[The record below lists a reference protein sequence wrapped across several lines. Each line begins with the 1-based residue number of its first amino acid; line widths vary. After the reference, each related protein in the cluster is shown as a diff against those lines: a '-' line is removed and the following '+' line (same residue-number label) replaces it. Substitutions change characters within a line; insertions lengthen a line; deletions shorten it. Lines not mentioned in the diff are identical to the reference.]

1 MPAWTLLALYPAA
14 HLVAHAALSRLRRG
28 RMSNQMIALAALGL
42 SLAALGAADIGAQL
56 RGGRVDPARTV
67 YLLVCAGCAGYSY
80 SHFFNMSET
89 SRRIKLL
96 RMLSGIGREDA
107 AKADYDLD
115 DILQVRLA
123 RLEAMG
129 QIRREGDRYVLTGRT
144 LYRAYAVLEGL
155 KKVLALD
162 APRR

>member
-1 MPAWTLLALYPAA
+1 MPAWLLLVLYPPA
-14 HLVAHAALSRLRRG
+14 HLVIHAAVSRLRRG
-28 RMSNQMIALAALGL
+28 RMSNQMIALAALAV
-42 SLAALGAADIGAQL
+42 SLAALAGADLAAQARAGA
-56 RGGRVDPARTV
+56 VDPARTA
-67 YLLVCAGCAGYSY
+67 YLAICAGCAGYSY

-96 RMLSGIGREDA
+96 RMLSGIGREPA

-115 DILQVRLA
+115 DILKVRLG

-129 QIRREGDRYVLTGRT
+129 QIRREGDRYVLAGRT

-162 APRR
+162 APRN

>member
-1 MPAWTLLALYPAA
+1 MPAWALLALYPAA
-14 HLVAHAALSRLRRG
+14 HLAGHAALSRLLRG
-28 RMSNQMIALAALGL
+28 RISNQMIALAALCL
-42 SLAALGAADIGAQL
+42 SLAALGGGDVAAQV
-56 RGGRVDPARTV
+56 RGGGLDPARTA
-67 YLLVCAGCAGYSY
+67 YLLLCAGCAGYSY

-96 RMLSGIGREDA
+96 RMLSGIGREEA

-115 DILQVRLA
+115 DILKVRLG

-129 QIRREGDRYVLTGRT
+129 QIRRAGDRYVLSGRT